1 MAIVIEGEC
10 MKRVLMGLLVLLGF
24 VIAGCEN
31 EEAREHHRDGYYG
44 TAYPRDGYYGQ
55 SYPREGYPRDERRR
69 EYRLSDETIQNGG
82 TGQTNAETRE

>member
-1 MAIVIEGEC
+1 VIRGGC

-24 VIAGCEN
+24 VISGCEN

-44 TAYPRDGYYGQ
+44 QAYPREG
-55 SYPREGYPRDERRR
+55 YPREGYPRDERHR

-82 TGQTNAETRE
+82 TVQPDAEIQKQ